1 MYLYPH
7 VLCTYPSRAR
17 ETELPLELPADVGIL
32 TLVLLAATIVSW
44 FALEFFYVLN
54 GQPSISEQVWILYA
68 QWPALGM
75 FGGLIVGLLLGH
87 FFFGH

>member
-1 MYLYPH
+1 M
-7 VLCTYPSRAR
+7 T
-17 ETELPLELPADVGIL
+17 LPAHVGIL
-32 TLVLLAATIVSW
+32 TLVLLIVTIAAW

-75 FGGLIVGLLLGH
+75 FSGLVVGLLLGH